1 MLFHSSLRRELS
13 RSFGATLVVLATIV
27 LTMLLIRSLGLA
39 SRGSVDPQDVMLVIG
54 YSVLGQLPTIL
65 ALSLFIAIV
74 SCLSRM
80 YRDSEMVIWF
90 ASGRGLMTFLAPVFR
105 FAWPILLAISLLS
118 LVVWPW
124 SNQQVQNLRD
134 RYERRGDLDRVVPGQ
149 FQESAGGTRVFF
161 VDKESVEGQLGKNVF
176 ISSTENNKEAVTSA
190 RSARVEV
197 IGDDRFLLLSNGQ
210 RLETVP
216 GQKDLRVSEFAEYG
230 TNMSSNNPDD
240 LDARPVRFKSSLTL
254 FLEPTRVHLG
264 ELAWRIG
271 LALAAINF
279 VVIAVAVSSVNP
291 RSGRSANFAFA
302 LFAFIFYY
310 NLLNLGQTWIGS
322 GQISFTRFML
332 TVHLG
337 ALLLGLLWLYKR
349 HINWTLRSALNATI
363 SPSARA
369 ARSGVEQKS
378 T

>member
-13 RSFGATLVVLATIV
+13 RSFGATLVILATIV

-39 SRGSVDPQDVMLVIG
+39 SRGSVDPADVMLVIG

-90 ASGRGLMTFLAPVFR
+90 SSGRGLANFLGPVFR
-105 FAWPILLAISLLS
+105 FAWPILLTISLLS

-124 SNQQVQNLRD
+124 SNQQVQNMRD

-176 ISSTENNKEAVTSA
+176 ISSSENGREAVTSA
-190 RSARVEV
+190 RSGRVEL
-197 IGDDRFLLLSNGQ
+197 IGEDRFLLLSNGQ

-216 GQKDLRVSEFAEYG
+216 GQKDLRLSEFAEYG
-230 TNMSSNNPDD
+230 TNMNPSSQDD
-240 LDARPVRFKSSLTL
+240 ADARPVRFKSSLTL

-264 ELAWRIG
+264 ELSWRIG

-279 VVIAVAVSSVNP
+279 AVIAVAVSSVNP
-291 RSGRSANFAFA
+291 RSGRSANMAFA
-302 LFAFIFYY
+302 MFAFICYY

-337 ALLLGLLWLYKR
+337 ALGLGLLWLGKR
-349 HINWTLRSALNATI
+349 HVNWTLRSFLNA
-363 SPSARA
+363 SFAPAVHVA
-369 ARSGVEQKS
+369 PGKNP
-378 T
+378 